1 MRPEADQE
9 ARLTL
14 LTDPAVLHPVRVLG
28 LSGRRLRC
36 SLGAE
41 LLPGEL
47 VQIEGPGWL
56 LLGEVERLERGA
68 PNVILIGVE
77 HALFD
82 TAELA
87 RQRQLWSE

>member
-14 LTDPAVLHPVRVLG
+14 LADPAAVHPLRVVD

-36 SLGAE
+36 SLAAE

-47 VQIEGPGWL
+47 VEIEGPDWL
-56 LLGEVERLERGA
+56 LLGEIERLERGA
-68 PNVILIGVE
+68 PSMIVVRVE

-82 TAELA
+82 IAELA
-87 RQRQLWSE
+87 RQRQLWSG